1 MPQHSHGDPRRPDG
15 DLVSGVEPRDE
26 RTDPEPREFGPK
38 VGWGHDAVYR
48 PDTPSDG
55 DEPEITGPDTSG
67 FSIFDTKESESD
79 ANAGTTPR

>member
-48 PDTPSDG
+48 PETPSAG
-55 DEPEITGPDTSG
+55 EEPDVAGPDISLASLIQTSQ
-67 FSIFDTKESESD
+67 K
-79 ANAGTTPR
+79 AVL